1 MNKIKKFFI
10 NVKAEMQKVSWPSR
24 EELLN
29 STSVVIVSV
38 ILLAIFVGVID
49 LLFTFMVGLIIK

>member
-1 MNKIKKFFI
+1 
-10 NVKAEMQKVSWPSR
+10 MQKVSWPSR

-38 ILLAIFVGVID
+38 ILLAIFVGIID
-49 LLFTFMVGLIIK
+49 LLFTFSIGIIIK